1 MREAT
6 QGRRRGVKIKIVKD
20 SHFDS
25 MFKELEKDPEYLAE
39 RKRIEDEEKALSK
52 KEAAK

>member
-1 MREAT
+1 M
-6 QGRRRGVKIKIVKD
+6 KIKIVKD

-39 RKRIEDEEKALSK
+39 RKRLEDEEKSLSK
-52 KEAAK
+52 KNTKK